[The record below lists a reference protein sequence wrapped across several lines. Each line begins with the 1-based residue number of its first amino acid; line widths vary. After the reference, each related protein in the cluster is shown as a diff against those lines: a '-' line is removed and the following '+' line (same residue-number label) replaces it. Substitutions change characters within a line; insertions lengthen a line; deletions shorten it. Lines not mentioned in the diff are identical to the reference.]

1 MGEIYLA
8 RDVRLDRAVA
18 LKFLPDHMSHDPKA
32 RERFLREA
40 KAASKLSHP
49 NILTIHEVGEDEEGN
64 IFIAMAYVEGE
75 TLDQL
80 ITRCELSVS
89 KVLRIAIQLCE
100 GLTRAHASG
109 VIHRDIKPQNIL
121 VDREGRVTILD
132 FGLAKVFD
140 AQKLTQTGAMVGTMS
155 YMSPEQARG
164 QEIDHRSDIF
174 SFGAVLYEMI
184 TGHAPFDGDNPA
196 AVLYGIINEQPLPP
210 SRINSSCPQGVE
222 LIVLTAL
229 AKNSENRYQS
239 TEDLL
244 EDLQREEKLLSI
256 SQSDPKSLPPLHAHP
271 QSRKRSLWPYIAPTT
286 IAFAL
291 VTAFL
296 VFNPTRFSFVADN
309 DAHADRNSLAV
320 MYFDSVL
327 DPSDTDKTGQMI
339 TNLLITDLSESE
351 QLSVVGRQRLFDILK
366 KLGHTNTTAID
377 RTVASEVADEAGASW
392 ILSGSILQIE
402 PAIILVSSVADA
414 VTGRILASQRV
425 EGNPG
430 ESLINV
436 VDRLGAAIRQD
447 LAVSKSA
454 DREVNRPL
462 TDLTTH
468 SQEAYRFY
476 LEGYEYNQQLDFASA
491 AKSFQRAIALDSTFA
506 MAYYRLSR
514 ANRSRM
520 MYADANNNAQVA
532 ARFAEHATPLERLY
546 IEAERRVADGQPERC
561 ADVLRELVSRY
572 PDEKEALV
580 LLADFHLVRQQ
591 GEPAAALYEKVVALD
606 PSHKIAYNNMTYAYE
621 LAGNY
626 DKAIESINRYI
637 ALAPNEPNPYDT
649 RGDLYAHNGR
659 LDEAMDSYRTALT
672 RKPDFMHSLCKL
684 GHLHM
689 FRREYAAADSVYRVM
704 LSSPLREEQSA
715 ARYCLALIPIAQG
728 KLNQAI
734 EIVNRGIAADELDNA
749 DLFFAADKYFLRA
762 DLLTT
767 LNRPSEALQDCR
779 KGVELFDASGVN
791 ARFYPRSRY
800 ILALARTGRWDEAAD
815 SVRTLWAAVRATDTT
830 RTGICKYTDARLATM
845 KGDYNTA
852 IRLLEDVDIPANPFL
867 AKYYLADACLH
878 AGQLGE
884 ATSNF
889 KLLLSRYDE
898 FRAVSIL
905 YSVRSHYLLGRA
917 FEQSGWDEEAIL
929 QYREFLEY
937 WGEGDRT
944 LTEISD
950 ARARLVRLQT
960 QT

>member
-49 NILTIHEVGEDEEGN
+49 NILTIHEVGEDEDGN

-80 ITRCELSVS
+80 IRRSELSIS
-89 KVLRIAIQLCE
+89 KVLRIASQLCG
-100 GLTRAHASG
+100 GLARAHASG

-174 SFGAVLYEMI
+174 SVGAVLFEMI

-196 AVLYGIINEQPLPP
+196 SVLYGIINEQPLPP

-229 AKNSENRYQS
+229 AKNPENRYQS
-239 TEDLL
+239 TADLL

-256 SQSDPKSLPPLHAHP
+256 SQSDPKSLPPLHARP

-296 VFNPTRFSFVADN
+296 VFNPTRFSIVADN

-327 DPSDTDKTGQMI
+327 DPADTDKTGQMI

-351 QLSVVGRQRLFDILK
+351 QLSVVSRQRLFDILK
-366 KLGHTNTTAID
+366 QLGHSGATSID
-377 RTVASEVADEAGASW
+377 RTVASDVAEEAGASW

-402 PAIILVSSVADA
+402 PAIILVSSVVDA
-414 VTGRILASQRV
+414 ANGRILASQRV
-425 EGNPG
+425 EGAPG
-430 ESLINV
+430 ESLINT
-436 VDRLGAAIRQD
+436 VDRLGAAIRED
-447 LAVSKSA
+447 LAISKSVEQ
-454 DREVNRPL
+454 EVNRPL
-462 TDLTTH
+462 ADLTTH
-468 SQEAYRFY
+468 SQEAYRLY
-476 LEGYEYNQQLDFASA
+476 LEGFEFNQQLDFGSA
-491 AKSFQRAIALDSTFA
+491 AKAFEQAIALDSTFA

-514 ANRSRM
+514 VNRHRMMFAEANRN
-520 MYADANNNAQVA
+520 ANVA

-546 IEAERRVADGQPERC
+546 IEAERRIADGQPEQC
-561 ADVLRELVSRY
+561 ADVLRELVARY

-580 LLADFHLVRQQ
+580 LLADHYLVRQQ
-591 GEPAAALYEKVVALD
+591 GAPAAALYEKVVALD
-606 PSHKIAYNNMTYAYE
+606 PSHKIAFNNMTYAYE
-621 LAGNY
+621 YAGNY

-637 ALAPNEPNPYDT
+637 ALAPDEPNPYDT

-659 LDEAMDSYRTALT
+659 LEEAMDSYRAALT

-689 FRREYAAADSVYRVM
+689 FRREYAAADSVYRMM

-728 KLNQAI
+728 KLAKAL
-734 EIVNRGIAADELDNA
+734 EVVNRGIAADELDNA

-762 DLLTT
+762 DLLST
-767 LNRPSEALQDCR
+767 LNRQTEALQDCR
-779 KGVELFDASGVN
+779 KGMELFSASGAN

-800 ILALARTGRWDEAAD
+800 ILALAGTGHWDEAAD
-815 SVRTLWAAVRATDTT
+815 SIKSLWEIVRATDTT
-830 RTGICKYTDARLATM
+830 RTGICKYTDARLAAM
-845 KGDYNTA
+845 KGDYSTA
-852 IRLLEDVDIPANPFL
+852 IQLLENVDIPANPFL
-867 AKYYLADACLH
+867 AKYHLADACLH
-878 AGQLGE
+878 AGQLGD

-889 KLLLSRYDE
+889 KSLLSRYDE
-898 FRAVSIL
+898 FRAISIL
-905 YSVRSHYLLGRA
+905 YSVRAHYLLGRA
-917 FEQSGWDEEAIL
+917 FEQSGWSEEAVL
-929 QYREFLEY
+929 QYREFLEF
-937 WGEGDRT
+937 WGDGDRT